1 MNYVIA
7 RWNKRQK
14 RTEYSKPRKQKNF
27 RIAGKSAVFEFDD
40 DLEYEDF
47 MFAAKHMNYSENIG
61 LGGVLFAGNWVK
73 IIAVISELPKSRFSE
88 RFDRAVK
95 KMAKE
100 IDGKRVPVITVI
112 GDSNKLKMHEVV
124 NIMKDIVKICPAD
137 QRINFG
143 TSYDDSLKH
152 TSVVIALE
160 SDANDNLQ

>member
-1 MNYVIA
+1 
-7 RWNKRQK
+7 
-14 RTEYSKPRKQKNF
+14 
-27 RIAGKSAVFEFDD
+27 
-40 DLEYEDF
+40 

-73 IIAVISELPKSRFSE
+73 IIAVIRELPKSRFSE

-100 IDGKRVPVITVI
+100 IDEKRVPVITVI